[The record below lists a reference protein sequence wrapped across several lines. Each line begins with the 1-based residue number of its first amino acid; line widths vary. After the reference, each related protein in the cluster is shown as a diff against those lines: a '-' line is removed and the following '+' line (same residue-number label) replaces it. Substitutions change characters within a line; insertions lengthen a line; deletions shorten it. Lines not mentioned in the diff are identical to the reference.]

1 MLRKSIISSVV
12 VAVFLAMIF
21 LNDLSIVSATNP
33 SIKVN
38 VRAKAEGENLIV
50 IGKVFLRGLD
60 SEVSTV
66 CVEITITAR
75 SPDDSTEKRR
85 MEVSGEICSN
95 GVTVL
100 QFEHKFEGFV
110 KEKGIYEVEVT
121 AKCGELSD
129 TAFFKFDPPTGGTP
143 GVPC

>member
-38 VRAKAEGENLIV
+38 VRAKAESGNLIV

-66 CVEITITAR
+66 CVEITAR
-75 SPDDSTEKRR
+75 SPDGSIEERS
-85 MEVSGEICSN
+85 MGVSGEICSN

-100 QFEHKFEGFV
+100 QFEYKFEGFV

-121 AKCGELSD
+121 AKCGKLSD